1 MRHSGSTWVPA
12 ENVRV
17 IRAEHSRLLY
27 SQHPSRADPTV
38 GLAEPLCETLYLP
51 SFPKFRRK
59 DVPSRS
65 VLRNTLR
72 GNRASE
78 LF

>member
-17 IRAEHSRLLY
+17 TRAEHSRLLY
-27 SQHPSRADPTV
+27 SQHPNGADPKV
-38 GLAEPLCETLYLP
+38 GLAEPLCETLHLP
-51 SFPKFRRK
+51 SSPKFRRK
-59 DVPSRS
+59 DVPNRR